1 MTVAAQFSSS
11 TWGFSDL
18 DTSSLFRTVNVFPFL
33 RFRLQNQSNVFSLSA
48 LGFCSTLKTRIP
60 SNLTGLLAGHY
71 ISKLL
76 IILYGWYIVK
86 IFSVWISHITYNL
99 HPHFFF
105 LRETKH
111 DIKNTDDRYNIHIFI
126 SVLPPPLPS
135 FWMLKTF
142 SCTDIHMRAYSDTY
156 IFLSCYLWSLIIIQ
170 PLP

>member
-48 LGFCSTLKTRIP
+48 LGFCSTLKSRIP

-76 IILYGWYIVK
+76 VILYG
-86 IFSVWISHITYNL
+86 
-99 HPHFFF
+99 
-105 LRETKH
+105 
-111 DIKNTDDRYNIHIFI
+111 
-126 SVLPPPLPS
+126 
-135 FWMLKTF
+135 
-142 SCTDIHMRAYSDTY
+142 
-156 IFLSCYLWSLIIIQ
+156 
-170 PLP
+170 